1 MTSQTIPPT
10 LLDLCSFAL
19 VFGFSASAWAK
30 HISAHLGGLSLGAER
45 LYEQAVS
52 LLPGEALCF
61 SPSALVQRGSTTVR
75 LGSGWL
81 RIRTRKR
88 VTMDGGASVLAA

>member
-1 MTSQTIPPT
+1 M
-10 LLDLCSFAL
+10 LDLCSFAL
-19 VFGFSASAWAK
+19 IFGFSASNWAK
-30 HISAHLGGLSLGAER
+30 HISAHIGGLSFGAER

-61 SPSALVQRGSTTVR
+61 SPSAVVHDGTAPTR

-88 VTMDGGASVLAA
+88 VTMDGGASVLALR